1 MSPRRTGAG
10 PTCPGENVNE
20 EAFPDL
26 PSRENARCPICQQ
39 AISITGLDERGAATA
54 VAEHIRG
61 AHQDLKNKNTA
72 TSEIDGPNTKADD
85 RRHDD
90 TVSGNGDSTASAP
103 TAEVTGADAAET
115 VAGSRIG
122 AAGDPDDLYDEYL
135 DYGTEERRR
144 ARENAERWRDRS
156 REHDELTAE
165 KKRRDQENSQTGE
178 ADAAPQTPATDEKST
193 PGPTCVTCGRSLPK
207 SRLRPR
213 GTGIAI
219 CARCQVMKTTGPPRG
234 NAQKNESAKP
244 GNAQQR
250 DEKGPKS
257 GAPAGAKDA
266 AGKQPPKGVPSKT
279 KKPES
284 ALDRNIKK
292 GAQAAAQ
299 SIGVPAPVAAKA
311 LDSKIGGKI
320 LKAAKRTPIAMFLAL
335 ILLMTAVFGGALS
348 PDSPEDEVW
357 NVLPGEAVDIPESY
371 LSAYRNAASQYKI
384 PWTVLAA
391 IGRRATN
398 HGRLNPYETD
408 VSGGLVT
415 GTYEGSIKKI
425 YHYGDSL
432 GGGVSPYLRSIFQ
445 QLGIEYVPYVVDGK
459 RIGKVIEEM
468 RNDDSAPERNSVVLI
483 NIGNNDTAAV
493 EKFTEDMKTVLDIA
507 NARTYGNPVYWVT
520 VDFPTRPLAQQYNAA
535 MRGLVSSNPDNLG
548 LSSPSRVVDW
558 ESYAVANNIR
568 PVDGVHLSGNG
579 YREMARQI
587 VSTVTGVELNNGGA
601 ANTEGALPTPT
612 GTCPTLAE
620 PIKGE
625 TRTQGAGPLMLKPAA
640 LDAAGIVLGEG
651 VQNICKSADALAEII
666 SEAARVVGE
675 EQGLPFPSG
684 IAELARTAAQGDA
697 AAADRVHKFWAA
709 AIDRVTVLGD
719 VEREECGF
727 GNRDDV
733 PAETEVGVMIAAHWG
748 CALENYR
755 LKGIENVTVDQA
767 GVVTYN
773 ALSQLASTSRAV
785 NEALSVAWTWSQ
797 WGEQSCDKDAAG
809 AAGIF
814 PMTKTIFET
823 NRPEKYK
830 DKNRCNWEAN
840 IATAAV
846 LFATGESIDPA
857 ARPGTWNAT
866 AGGWSAFTSVV
877 APAAAAFDTTGP
889 WMPLEL
895 EQTCARV
902 IIAGLTTEA
911 AKPTLFSGR
920 SAATVQRYISDGVPA
935 ADQAAVDA
943 AINTIATTAMADAA
957 CGADRPVIEWYG
969 AIAGVANGDY
979 LLNETGDTTGT
990 IPRITT
996 GNTAIERRTG
1006 DVFTVLAA
1014 RAFVLGNAPAPAVVP
1029 GSTAML
1035 QRLSP
1040 TRIEVPSRPAL
1051 PTVDQTKNLSV
1062 GSQIINIA
1070 VGYYGGIFVNKDG
1083 LSIIVGAG
1091 IVGSEIPYAE
1101 LFNSIGR
1108 ELGVDPRILAAIAE
1122 QESNFN
1128 AESNCP
1134 YNGSGAA
1141 GMMQKEGDAVP
1152 TVCGDPERQIRLGAE
1167 MLLARFDEAGDWRGA
1182 FWGYN
1187 NGPVFSN
1194 EWKKIRGDI
1203 GKAET
1208 FATTFYTKPGRG
1220 GEQRAEIAMNYI
1232 SDDPAVRSAWGA
1244 YLRYQQLYPTTVIN
1258 SFQTTVLGSACPED
1272 GTVLTQIPGK
1282 TLMRDGSDAIGF
1294 KQLCVDSV
1302 AAAPTPE
1309 AAKAI
1314 IYIFKNLGGIY
1325 DAPRRNQSRFDCSG
1339 YMSKAYEYAGV
1350 LMHATGGDGQKNYF
1364 TTHRLMPHSW
1374 GTRPDWIVQVDPLV
1388 MQPGDLM
1395 FPFDGHV
1402 VMVLAHGYM
1411 AHSPG
1416 SGDVNHVRKVYSTF
1430 KQVNRVVPELSPKP
1444 FEPLQVLS

>member
-1 MSPRRTGAG
+1 
-10 PTCPGENVNE
+10 VNE

-26 PSRENARCPICQQ
+26 PSRETARCPICRQ

-61 AHQDLKNKNTA
+61 AHQDLKNRPA
-72 TSEIDGPNTKADD
+72 APAEPDD
-85 RRHDD
+85 RGAGTDAARPDDARADGERADGSTGDD
-90 TVSGNGDSTASAP
+90 T
-103 TAEVTGADAAET
+103 AAGPR
-115 VAGSRIG
+115 VAGVTETSADTPGG
-122 AAGDPDDLYDEYL
+122 AVDDLDDEYF
-135 DYGTEERRR
+135 DYGTERRR
-144 ARENAERWRDRS
+144 QAQENAERWRDRS
-156 REHDELTAE
+156 REHDELAAE
-165 KKRRDQENSQTGE
+165 KQRRDQENTPVATPEASQTAGHGK
-178 ADAAPQTPATDEKST
+178 DAQ
-193 PGPTCVTCGRSLPK
+193 PGASCVTCGRPLPK
-207 SRLRPR
+207 SRLRPA
-213 GTGIAI
+213 GTGIGI
-219 CARCQVMKTTGPPRG
+219 CARCQTMKTDGFPRG
-234 NAQKNESAKP
+234 KAQNDGATKP
-244 GNAQQR
+244 GTGRHSGDQ
-250 DEKGPKS
+250 EKKGT
-257 GAPAGAKDA
+257 APSGAKDT
-266 AGKQPPKGVPSKT
+266 AGKQAPKGVPSKE
-279 KKPES
+279 KKPDS
-284 ALDRNIKK
+284 ALDKNLKK

-311 LDSKIGGKI
+311 LESEIGGKL
-320 LKAAKRTPIAMFLAL
+320 LKAAKRTPIALLVVLVLLA
-335 ILLMTAVFGGALS
+335 TAVFGGALS

-357 NVLPGEAVDIPESY
+357 NVLPGEAVDIPEPY
-371 LSAYRNAASQYKI
+371 LSAYRNAANQYKI
-384 PWTVLAA
+384 PWTILAA
-391 IGRRATN
+391 VGRRATN

-415 GTYEGSIKKI
+415 GSYNGNITKV

-445 QLGIEYVPYVVDGK
+445 QLGIEYVPYVANGK
-459 RIGKVIEEM
+459 RIGEVIEEIENNTTGPA
-468 RNDDSAPERNSVVLI
+468 RGAAVLV
-483 NIGNNDTAAV
+483 NIGNNDTSPV
-493 EKFTEDMKTVLDIA
+493 ETFTQDMRTLLDDVSRKTS
-507 NARTYGNPVYWVT
+507 GEPVWWVS
-520 VDFPTRPLAQQYNAA
+520 VDFPTRPLTQQYNSAIRELGAA
-535 MRGLVSSNPDNLG
+535 PPDPLRMVSDLQ
-548 LSSPSRVVDW
+548 VVDW

-587 VSTVTGVELNNGGA
+587 ASSITGIELNNGGA

-612 GTCPTLAE
+612 GTCPTLAA
-620 PIKGE
+620 PIKGD

-640 LDAAGIVLGEG
+640 LDAAGTVLGDG

-666 SEAARVVGE
+666 GEAARVVGE

-697 AAADRVHKFWAA
+697 GAADRVHKFWAA
-709 AIDRVTVLGD
+709 ALDRVTVLGD

-727 GNRDDV
+727 GDRDDI

-755 LKGIENVTVDQA
+755 LKGVEKVTVDPA

-773 ALSQLASTSRAV
+773 TLSQLASTSRAV

-797 WGEQSCDKDAAG
+797 WGQQSCDKNAAG

-814 PMTKTIFET
+814 PMTKAVFEA
-823 NRPEKYK
+823 NRPEKYQ
-830 DKNRCNWEAN
+830 DKNRCSWEAN

-846 LFATGESIDPA
+846 LFATGESADPA
-857 ARPGTWNAT
+857 TRPGAWDAT
-866 AGGWSAFTSVV
+866 IGGWSAFTSVS
-877 APAAAAFDTTGP
+877 APATAAFDTTGP
-889 WMPLEL
+889 WAPLEI

-902 IIAGLTTEA
+902 ILAGLTAEA
-911 AKPTLFSGR
+911 AKPVLFAGR
-920 SAATVQRYISDGVPA
+920 TAAAVQRYISDGVPA
-935 ADQAAVDA
+935 ADQPAVDA
-943 AINTIATTAMADAA
+943 VINAIATTARADAA
-957 CGADRPVIEWYG
+957 CGTDRPVTEWYG

-979 LLNETGDTTGT
+979 LLTETGNGT
-990 IPRITT
+990 STVPRITT

-1006 DVFTVLAA
+1006 DVLTALAA
-1014 RAFVLGNAPAPAVVP
+1014 RAFVLGNAPAPAVVF

-1051 PTVDQTKNLSV
+1051 PTVDQTTNLSV

-1083 LSIIVGAG
+1083 RAIVVGAG
-1091 IVGSEIPYAE
+1091 LVGSEIPYAE

-1152 TVCGDPERQIRLGAE
+1152 TVCGDPERQIRIGAE

-1187 NGPVFSN
+1187 NGPVFSK
-1194 EWKKIRGDI
+1194 EWKKLRGDVS
-1203 GKAET
+1203 KAEA
-1208 FATTFYTKPGRG
+1208 FATEFYTKPGRG
-1220 GEQRAEIAMNYI
+1220 GERRAEIAMKYI

-1272 GTVLTQIPGK
+1272 GTVLTQIRGK

-1309 AAKAI
+1309 AARAI

-1325 DAPRRNQSRFDCSG
+1325 DSPRRNQNRFDCSG

-1350 LMHATGGDGQKNYF
+1350 LMHATGGDGNRNYF
-1364 TTHRLMPHSW
+1364 TTHRLLPHSW

-1411 AHSPG
+1411 AHSPAT
-1416 SGDVNHVRKVYSTF
+1416 GDVNHVRKIYSTF